1 MSMINV
7 TYSGYGLD
15 LGDLSDKF
23 FGKNAEKLSNLWGE
37 VVSGESDALI
47 DYSFACKTPLV
58 NVIWPNCTDDFQML
72 LLIPDVPGVQ
82 LDDNQT
88 PRPTKT
94 EANDLLYQ
102 ELKNLLKVAQT
113 DLNMSNDDINEILKQ
128 IKKPFYDEI
137 KYHYND
143 EWSDLI

>member
-23 FGKNAEKLSNLWGE
+23 FGKSAKRLSDLWGKF
-37 VVSGESDALI
+37 VSGESDALI

-113 DLNMSNDDINEILKQ
+113 DLNMSDDDINEILKQ

-137 KYHYND
+137 KYHYSD

>member
-15 LGDLSDKF
+15 LGDLSDQF
-23 FGKNAEKLSNLWGE
+23 SGKNAKKLSNLWGKF
-37 VVSGESDALI
+37 VSGESDTLI
-47 DYSFACKTPLV
+47 DYSLDCNTPLV
-58 NVIWPNCTDDFQML
+58 TVIWPNCTDDFKML

-82 LDDNQT
+82 LDDNQVS
-88 PRPTKT
+88 RPTKT

-113 DLNMSNDDINEILKQ
+113 DLSMSDSDINEILKQ
-128 IKKPFYDEI
+128 IKQPFYDYI

>member
-15 LGDLSDKF
+15 LGDLSDQF
-23 FGKNAEKLSNLWGE
+23 SGKNAKKLSDFWGNF
-37 VVSGESDALI
+37 VSGESDTLMA
-47 DYSFACKTPLV
+47 YSLDCNTPLV
-58 NVIWPNCTDDFQML
+58 TVIWPNCTDDFKML

-82 LDDNQT
+82 LDDNQVSS
-88 PRPTKT
+88 PTKT
-94 EANDLLYQ
+94 KANDLLYQ

-113 DLNMSNDDINEILKQ
+113 DLNMSDDDINEILKQ

>member
-23 FGKNAEKLSNLWGE
+23 SGKNAKKLSNLWGE
-37 VVSGESDALI
+37 FVSGESDALM
-47 DYSFACKTPLV
+47 DYSLNCNTPLV

-94 EANDLLYQ
+94 KANDLLYH

-113 DLNMSNDDINEILKQ
+113 DLNMSDDDINEILKQ

>member
-23 FGKNAEKLSNLWGE
+23 SGKNAEKLSNLWGKF
-37 VVSGESDALI
+37 VSGESDALI

-72 LLIPDVPGVQ
+72 LLIPDVP
-82 LDDNQT
+82 
-88 PRPTKT
+88 RPTKT

-102 ELKNLLKVAQT
+102 ELKNLLKAAQT
-113 DLNMSNDDINEILKQ
+113 DLDMSNDDINEILTQ
-128 IKKPFYDEI
+128 IKKPFYNNID
-137 KYHYND
+137 YHDSN
-143 EWSDLI
+143 EWSDGI

>member
-15 LGDLSDKF
+15 LSDLSDKF
-23 FGKNAEKLSNLWGE
+23 FGKSAKRLSDLWGKF
-37 VVSGESDALI
+37 VSGESDALI

-88 PRPTKT
+88 PRPTKS

-113 DLNMSNDDINEILKQ
+113 DLGMSDNDIDEILKQ
-128 IKKPFYDEI
+128 IKDPFYDKIE
-137 KYHYND
+137 YHYND